1 MHGFLQM
8 HHSFRNGILVS
19 WGRFRVLFLG
29 CTSNLADWSVTSQ
42 TRDVDPCQYLAFDK
56 HPGHSLAS
64 TWPSCKF
71 TTYDSVSLTYKILE
85 RVDSHEFS
93 YLKSPWKLGQYWGCY
108 TFWLDKLSWTICRFP
123 ITPSCEVRVSCPKIP
138 RHISFPNV
146 RAATASSLCWISIPV
161 VCTWLNRIVTSIAA
175 VTRQQVHRKLLLQ
188 WFCELLLVI
197 SFIRQSNGQKK
208 STQKSWFEIIQLM
221 SYPRTPLKELMS

>member
-1 MHGFLQM
+1 M
-8 HHSFRNGILVS
+8 
-19 WGRFRVLFLG
+19 
-29 CTSNLADWSVTSQ
+29 
-42 TRDVDPCQYLAFDK
+42 
-56 HPGHSLAS
+56 
-64 TWPSCKF
+64 
-71 TTYDSVSLTYKILE
+71 
-85 RVDSHEFS
+85 DSHEFS

-221 SYPRTPLKELMS
+221 SYPRTPLKELMLTKNWAIKANYFVQPLELSLHISCMNPRHDLHCWWVICRADLLTSTTVSNVKAGQVIENCLDVIESYR